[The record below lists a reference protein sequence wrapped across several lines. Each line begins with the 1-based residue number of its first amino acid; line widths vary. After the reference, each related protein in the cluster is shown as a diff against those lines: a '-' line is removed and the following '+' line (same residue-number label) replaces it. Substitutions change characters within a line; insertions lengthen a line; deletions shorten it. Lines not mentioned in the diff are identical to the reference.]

1 MDRTKPKIKDTT
13 PKPDER
19 MYLQLNVNGV
29 SLAAEV
35 DSDTPLL
42 YVLRDSLGLQGP
54 KYGCGLGQCGAC
66 TVLINGEAVR
76 SCVTSVANVKDAKV
90 VTLEGLGTP
99 EQPHPIQQAF
109 IDEQAVQ
116 CGYCINGMVMTSL
129 VFLRK
134 VPHPSEA
141 QIKQAL
147 ANNLCRCG
155 THTRIIKAVQRAAE
169 APNKPLA

>member
-1 MDRTKPKIKDTT
+1 
-13 PKPDER
+13 
-19 MYLQLNVNGV
+19 
-29 SLAAEV
+29 
-35 DSDTPLL
+35 
-42 YVLRDSLGLQGP
+42 
-54 KYGCGLGQCGAC
+54 
-66 TVLINGEAVR
+66 
-76 SCVTSVANVKDAKV
+76 
-90 VTLEGLGTP
+90 
-99 EQPHPIQQAF
+99 
-109 IDEQAVQ
+109 VQ
-116 CGYCINGMVMTSL
+116 CGYCINGMVMTTL

>member
-1 MDRTKPKIKDTT
+1 
-13 PKPDER
+13 
-19 MYLQLNVNGV
+19 MYFQLNVNGAN
-29 SLAAEV
+29 LAAEV
-35 DSDTPLL
+35 DADTPLL

-66 TVLINGEAVR
+66 TVLVNGEAVR
-76 SCVTSVANVKDAKV
+76 SCVTAVTTVKDAKV

-99 EQPHPIQQAF
+99 QQPHPIQQAF

-155 THTRIIKAVQRAAE
+155 THTRIIKAVQRAAGT
-169 APNKPLA
+169 AQKPLAQSSSDQRTGS

>member
-19 MYLQLNVNGV
+19 VYLQLNVNGV
-29 SLAAEV
+29 TLAAEV

-66 TVLINGEAVR
+66 TVLLNGEAVR
-76 SCVTSVANVKDAKV
+76 SCVTAATSVKDAKV

-155 THTRIIKAVQRAAE
+155 THTRIIKAVLRAAA